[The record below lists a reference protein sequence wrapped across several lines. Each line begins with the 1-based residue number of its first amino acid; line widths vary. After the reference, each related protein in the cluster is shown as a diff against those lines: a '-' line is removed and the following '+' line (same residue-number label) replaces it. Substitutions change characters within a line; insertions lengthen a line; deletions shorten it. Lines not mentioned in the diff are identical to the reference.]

1 MLKISQ
7 KKLPQTPGVY
17 IFRDQNQKVI
27 YVGKA
32 KNLKKRIASYFR
44 NQENLAPDKKLM
56 LARAKSLEHI
66 IVDNEQEALLLEN
79 NLIKKYRPR
88 YNIVFKDDK
97 SYVYIKI
104 TAEKFPRI
112 FIERENRKTKKEEGI
127 LFGPYPVSDEARTTL
142 KILRKIFPYRSCRVL
157 PHHLCLFSHLKL
169 CPAPC
174 ENKIEPKT
182 YQKII
187 SEIISFL
194 RGHHLPIIRETK
206 KKMGQESAKQN
217 FETAAILRD
226 RISALEKIQEKQK
239 VVSRHL
245 KSQDVISITR
255 GKNMAVVNLFRI
267 REGRLIGKENF
278 ILLHTMK
285 KTDNQIL
292 QRFIGGYY
300 FRKENQPQEIVL
312 PATVKKTPLLTAKF
326 TVPQK
331 GQKRKLIKMGEKN
344 AREYLKT
351 RIKIERTQKRKIE
364 KALIELASY
373 LRLKKPPQRI
383 EAYDISNIQGQEAT
397 GSMIVFKNG
406 AKNPSSYRRFKIKTI
421 HSPNDVAMMREVF
434 LRRFASAKNKTSWSL
449 PDLIIV
455 DGGKGQLNATLSVLK
470 EKNIQISI
478 RALAKRLEDV
488 YLPNLSHPISIPH
501 SSQSLMLLKRI
512 RDEAHRFAI
521 AYHHKLRRKQSLVS
535 KLDTIPGLGP
545 KKKKLLLK
553 KFGSLENIQ
562 NAGTK
567 NLVKICG
574 QKLAERIKKAN

>member
-7 KKLPQTPGVY
+7 KNLPQTPGVY

-66 IVDNEQEALLLEN
+66 VVDNESEALLLEN

-104 TAEKFPRI
+104 TAEKFPRV

-127 LFGPYPVSDEARTTL
+127 LFGPYPASDEARATL
-142 KILRKIFPYRSCRVL
+142 KILRKIFPFRSCRVL

-174 ENKIEPKT
+174 ENKIEREA

-206 KKMGQESAKQN
+206 KKMGEESTKQN

-226 RISALEKIQEKQK
+226 RMLSLEKIQEKQK

-255 GKNMAVVNLFRI
+255 GKKMAVVNLFRI

-278 ILLHTMK
+278 ILLHTRR
-285 KTDNQIL
+285 KTDNEIL
-292 QRFIGGYY
+292 QRFMGVYY
-300 FRKENQPQEIVL
+300 FRKENQPQEIIL
-312 PATVKKTPLLTAKF
+312 PAMVKKIPLLAAKL

-351 RIKIERTQKRKIE
+351 RIKIERTQKRK
-364 KALIELASY
+364 S
-373 LRLKKPPQRI
+373 QR
-383 EAYDISNIQGQEAT
+383 
-397 GSMIVFKNG
+397 
-406 AKNPSSYRRFKIKTI
+406 SSEPR
-421 HSPNDVAMMREVF
+421 
-434 LRRFASAKNKTSWSL
+434 
-449 PDLIIV
+449 
-455 DGGKGQLNATLSVLK
+455 
-470 EKNIQISI
+470 
-478 RALAKRLEDV
+478 
-488 YLPNLSHPISIPH
+488 
-501 SSQSLMLLKRI
+501 
-512 RDEAHRFAI
+512 
-521 AYHHKLRRKQSLVS
+521 
-535 KLDTIPGLGP
+535 
-545 KKKKLLLK
+545 
-553 KFGSLENIQ
+553 
-562 NAGTK
+562 
-567 NLVKICG
+567 
-574 QKLAERIKKAN
+574 

>member
-7 KKLPQTPGVY
+7 ENFPPAPGVY

-66 IVDNEQEALLLEN
+66 VVDNESEALLLEN

-104 TAEKFPRI
+104 TAEKFPRV

-127 LFGPYPVSDEARTTL
+127 LFGPYPASDEARTTL
-142 KILRKIFPYRSCRVL
+142 KILRKIFPYRSCRIL
-157 PHHLCLFSHLKL
+157 PHRICLFSHLKL

-174 ENKIEPKT
+174 ENKIEPEA

-206 KKMGQESAKQN
+206 RKMREESVKQN

-239 VVSRHL
+239 VVSRNL

-255 GKNMAVVNLFRI
+255 SKKMAVVNLFRI

-278 ILLHTMK
+278 ILLHTIK
-285 KTDNQIL
+285 KTDNEIL
-292 QRFIGGYY
+292 QRFLGEYY

-312 PATVKKTPLLTAKF
+312 PATVEKTPLLTAEL

-351 RIKIERTQKRKIE
+351 RIKIERTQKIKIE

-421 HSPNDVAMMREVF
+421 NSPNDVAMMREI
-434 LRRFASAKNKTSWSL
+434 LARRLKRINQKDSWPL
-449 PDLIIV
+449 PDLILV
-455 DGGKGQLNATLSVLK
+455 DGGKPQLNAALQVFK
-470 EKNIQISI
+470 KYQIAI
-478 RALAKRLEDV
+478 PLCALAKKLEQI
-488 YLPNLSHPISIPH
+488 YIPH
-501 SSQSLMLLKRI
+501 QKKPINIPLASAGLMLLKRI

-521 AYHHKLRRKQSLVS
+521 AYHHKLRS
-535 KLDTIPGLGP
+535 KN
-545 KKKKLLLK
+545 LLK
-553 KFGSLENIQ
+553 
-562 NAGTK
+562 
-567 NLVKICG
+567 
-574 QKLAERIKKAN
+574 